1 MRYFLLDTNFVFIQ
15 LRDSARL
22 QSVTAAHRLYDEDAL
37 LMVSVVTV
45 AELYS
50 LAKRNNWGEKRLSA
64 LQTTLQRLYTVDIQR
79 TNQALL
85 QAYVD
90 IDNHSLRIGRKMSKN
105 DLWIAATAAVA
116 NATLVTTD
124 ADFEHLDGQIR
135 VIKTTIN

>member
-22 QSVTAAHRLYDEDAL
+22 QSFTIAHRLDEDDAL

-50 LAKRNNWGEKRLSA
+50 LAKRNNWGEKRMIA

-79 TNQALL
+79 SNQVLIN
-85 QAYVD
+85 AYVD
-90 IDNHSLRIGRKMSKN
+90 IDSYSQRIGRKMSKN

-116 NATLVTTD
+116 NATLITSD
-124 ADFEHLDGQIR
+124 GDFEHLDGQIAL
-135 VIKTTIN
+135 IKTTVN